1 MAFNRSNRLLFIV
14 VFFALVFFTLQ
25 PAFARGVNNSPVFEP
40 TLTVIAWNVK
50 FGDSNPTVVTLRI
63 KDVNGCDI
71 WGFAEIDRST
81 MLVLFESAAEECFF
95 YFSSAKLMTNKE
107 DSLYYVGLCEG

>member
-25 PAFARGVNNSPVFEP
+25 PAFARGANNSPDFEP
-40 TLTVIAWNVK
+40 TLTVIAWKVES
-50 FGDSNPTVVTLRI
+50 GDSNPTVVAQCI

-71 WGFAEIDRST
+71 WASQR
-81 MLVLFESAAEECFF
+81 
-95 YFSSAKLMTNKE
+95 LMKRLLNPL
-107 DSLYYVGLCEG
+107 S